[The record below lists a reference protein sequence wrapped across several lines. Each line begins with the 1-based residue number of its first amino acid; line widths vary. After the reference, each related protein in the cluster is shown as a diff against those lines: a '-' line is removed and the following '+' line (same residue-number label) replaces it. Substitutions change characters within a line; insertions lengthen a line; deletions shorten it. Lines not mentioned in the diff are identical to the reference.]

1 MIGGFFLPNL
11 FKVYRMGFIFILSYG
26 MIIRTT
32 PKLIMPYILVDLT
45 NSSIVQEHHE
55 IRYLI
60 FRWKA

>member
-1 MIGGFFLPNL
+1 
-11 FKVYRMGFIFILSYG
+11 MGFIFILSYG
-26 MIIRTT
+26 MIIWTIL
-32 PKLIMPYILVDLT
+32 KLIMAYTLVDLT